1 MNGVV
6 WALAFPVLA
15 FLPVA
20 WTHAATRP
28 TVAVFD
34 FELVDTSLEGAV
46 NGSPRAD
53 EKARLAEVS
62 ERLRRWLEQSG
73 KANVA
78 DISPVSAR
86 AHAAH
91 LRECGGCDA
100 DLARQVGAQLS
111 ITGTV
116 QKVSNLILNMNIYVR
131 DVTTGRTIAAM
142 SADMRGNTEESWMR
156 TLDWLIRNRLSPAP
170 ALDGARR

>member
-1 MNGVV
+1 MNSVV

-15 FLPVA
+15 FVPVI
-20 WTHAATRP
+20 WTDVATRP
-28 TVAVFD
+28 TAAVFD
-34 FELVDTSLEGAV
+34 FELVDTSLEGSV

-62 ERLRRWLEQSG
+62 ERLRHWLEQSG
-73 KANVA
+73 KVDLA
-78 DISPVSAR
+78 DISPVTAR

-91 LRECGGCDA
+91 LQECGGCGA

-131 DVTTGRTIAAM
+131 DAASGRTIAAM

-156 TLDWLIRNRLSPAP
+156 ALDWLIRNRLSPA
-170 ALDGARR
+170 LD